1 MPRRPT
7 TKSPSGVSRKPRA
20 TVSGDVTPPAEESS
34 PATLRTPVF
43 SDFDDVEETL
53 IAIDEA
59 AQRGPRRTALPTPR
73 RDVG

>member
-1 MPRRPT
+1 VT
-7 TKSPSGVSRKPRA
+7 A
-20 TVSGDVTPPAEESS
+20 SGDVVPVAEESA

-53 IAIDEA
+53 LAIDEA
-59 AQRGPRRTALPTPR
+59 AHRGPRRTALPTPR